1 VLRTRV
7 CDVLGITHPILQAGM
22 ASYTSPAL
30 VAAVSNVG
38 GLGVHGTVGR
48 DAAAV
53 RTVVRATRELTGGR
67 PFGVNH
73 VVQWLDRDAF
83 EVCLDERVPVFS
95 FSFGAPE
102 DFARRARD
110 AGARIICQVTR
121 VDQVEACLASGADI
135 LIAQGTEAGGH
146 SGFVPLATLLPAVVA
161 ASGDVPVLA
170 AGGLVDGAGLAD
182 ALARGAAG
190 AWIGTRFLAT
200 PEAWASPSWKQAI
213 VAAQPGDTVH
223 TLAFD
228 VLWGRLWR
236 GAKLRVIRNAF
247 TEAWDGRE
255 SALHER
261 VDEVEQLVWQAERAD
276 DPRLIALMAGAG
288 AGAIRETR
296 PAADLVVEIAADAER
311 ILAHAAAHGAA

>member
-1 VLRTRV
+1 VLKTRV
-7 CDVLGITHPILQAGM
+7 CDVLGITYPILQAGM
-22 ASYTSPAL
+22 AGYTSPAL
-30 VAAVSNVG
+30 VAAVSNAG

-48 DAAAV
+48 DSTTL
-53 RTVVRATRELTGGR
+53 RTIVQATRELTDSR

-83 EVCLDERVPVFS
+83 GVCLEERVRVCS
-95 FSFGAPE
+95 FSFGVPG
-102 DFARRARD
+102 DLARRARD
-110 AGARIICQVTR
+110 AGAKIICQVTR
-121 VDQVEACLASGADI
+121 VDQVEACLASGADV

-170 AGGLVDGAGLAD
+170 AGGIVDGAGLAD
-182 ALARGAAG
+182 ALSRGAAG

-213 VAAQPGDTVH
+213 VAARPGDTAH

-247 TEAWDGRE
+247 TDAWDGRE
-255 SALHER
+255 SELQER
-261 VDEVEQLVWQAERAD
+261 MEEVEQLVWQAERAD
-276 DPRLIALMAGAG
+276 DPRLIALMAGSG
-288 AGAIRETR
+288 SGAIQEIR
-296 PAADLVVEIAADAER
+296 PAADLVLEIAADAER
-311 ILAHAAAHGAA
+311 IVAQAAKNCVT